1 MYKKLKFLFN
11 NITRLFSQSEN
22 EKITAKKYYQTNKE
36 KLQKTLEIFLKM
48 KKLKR
53 EIMLTTEIKIWPMQL
68 EKEKEEY

>member
-22 EKITAKKYYQTNKE
+22 DKITAKKYYQTNKE
-36 KLQKTLEIFLKM
+36 KLQETLEIFLKM

>member
-1 MYKKLKFLFN
+1 MYKKLNFLFN

>member
-36 KLQKTLEIFLKM
+36 KLQETLEIFLKM